1 MKKNILKRFSKKFN
15 PKDLN
20 LFKDKLLKWSN
31 SFKVSTFLNSNNYSS
46 NVSEYECICAVE
58 LESEI
63 PYTVSDSTQK
73 LDEYLIKIN
82 DWVFG
87 YINYDLKNEIENL
100 KSNNTDNY
108 NLPNLYFYQPKKIW
122 IIRNDCIEALY
133 LEPNSIFQDW
143 TTINNL
149 EFNNNFN
156 VFTAPKLSQKLNKD
170 QYLNK
175 IELLKSHINRGDIYE
190 VNFCFEWFSE
200 NVEIDP
206 LYVYQNLNRISKSPM
221 SVYFKNKSL
230 HLICSSPERYLKKQN
245 TKLTSQP
252 IKGTSRRDHDFNID
266 KSLKDKL
273 KLDPKERSE
282 NIMIVDLVRNDMSRF
297 SKPGS
302 VKVKELCEVYPFKQV
317 HQMISTIE
325 SQVVS
330 SLKIGKIIEGS
341 FPMGSMTGAPKV
353 KAMKIIDELE
363 VTKRGLYSGAVGFI
377 DPNGDFDFNV
387 VIRSLI
393 YDSMTK
399 YLSFHVGSAI
409 TAKSKGINEYEECL
423 LKGKAM
429 ILSLT

>member
-1 MKKNILKRFSKKFN
+1 MKRFSKKFN

-46 NVSEYECICAVE
+46 NLSEYECICAVE

-63 PYTVSDSTQK
+63 PYTVNNSTQK
-73 LDEYLIKIN
+73 LDEYLKKVN

-100 KSNNTDNY
+100 KSNNPDNY

-149 EFNNNFN
+149 EFKNTFN

-170 QYLNK
+170 QYLSK
-175 IELLKSHINRGDIYE
+175 IELLKSHINRGDVYE
-190 VNFCFEWFSE
+190 ANFCFEWFSE
-200 NVEIDP
+200 NAEIDT

-252 IKGTSRRDHDFNID
+252 IKGTSRRDHDLNFD

-297 SKPGS
+297 SIPGS
-302 VKVKELCEVYPFKQV
+302 VKVKELCEVYPFEQV

-325 SQVVS
+325 SQVES
-330 SLKIGKIIEGS
+330 SLKIGKIIAGS

-409 TAKSKGINEYEECL
+409 TAKSKGTNEYEECL